1 MTGVVVACGVL
12 GLFLFLLLWM
22 VPVRRKVMRRFRSS
36 ASLLWWMQGLSLLV
50 AVFALVTVIWFPG
63 DSLMEAVAVGMAVL
77 FLAVGLGALDRLRLL
92 TQTAV
97 NRRVYMM
104 VAAHPGDL
112 VYGAGGTI
120 ASLWDCGHN
129 IHGLTVTNGRS
140 GEDVDLLPQRTREW
154 ARFLGCNSMTLGNI
168 PVEQAEQDYEM
179 VLDLIGDQIRRHHPD
194 IIITHS
200 PHDSDPVRQAVSQAV
215 MRMSNPRQA
224 VLGLRSESSTVDFR
238 PAQTYDIVDYL
249 DMKNIIVAQ
258 YHQEWDRTD
267 VQEAYEVLRQGSGV
281 PLPGCPVD
289 ETTTCGATDQ
299 PG

>member
-12 GLFLFLLLWM
+12 GISLFFLLWL
-22 VPVRRKVMRRFRSS
+22 VPVRRKVMRRFRFSTP
-36 ASLLWWMQGLSLLV
+36 LLWWMQGLSLLV
-50 AVFALVTVIWFPG
+50 AVFALVTAIWFPG
-63 DSLMEAVAVGMAVL
+63 DSLMEAVAVGLTVL
-77 FLAVGLGALDRLRLL
+77 FLTVGLGALDRLRLL

-104 VAAHPGDL
+104 IAAHPGDL

-140 GEDVDLLPQRTREW
+140 GEDVDLLPRRTREW

-168 PVEQAEQDYEM
+168 PVEQAKQDYAMIRE
-179 VLDLIGDQIRRHHPD
+179 LIEDQIQRYNPD
-194 IIITHS
+194 VIITHS
-200 PHDSDPVRQAVSQAV
+200 PHDSDPVRQAVAQAV
-215 MRMSNPRQA
+215 VRMANPRQA
-224 VLGLRSESSTVDFR
+224 VLGLRSESSTADFQ
-238 PAQTYDIVDYL
+238 PGQVYNIVDYL
-249 DMKNIIVAQ
+249 DMKNTVMDQ
-258 YHQEWDRTD
+258 HHQEWDRTETRE
-267 VQEAYEVLRQGSGV
+267 VYEVLRRGSGV

-289 ETTTCGATDQ
+289 ETTSCGVTGQ